1 MRRGP
6 RGWSLGALP
15 QPPASEPLSWL
26 PANLAPKAIKAI
38 LSGPSGPT
46 HQADQLSCPSTM
58 VPWHPSLL
66 SLGIEGLRL
75 GSHQEETFALGLAYH
90 RCHCVPTKPWASR
103 RLVPQ
108 LIHLCTLIPSPGPE
122 EHIAQSW

>member
-15 QPPASEPLSWL
+15 QPPASDPFSWL
-26 PANLAPKAIKAI
+26 PANLASKAIKAI

-46 HQADQLSCPSTM
+46 RQADQLSCPSTT

-66 SLGIEGLRL
+66 SVGTEGLRL
-75 GSHQEETFALGLAYH
+75 GSHQEESFALGWLTTGAI
-90 RCHCVPTKPWASR
+90 VSP
-103 RLVPQ
+103 
-108 LIHLCTLIPSPGPE
+108 PSPGLPRGQC
-122 EHIAQSW
+122 HS